1 LCGENFNHTRIHKTP
16 VVSDFKIYRVEDIQG
31 ADVVLVDVRRL
42 VGYREGHIPGALPL
56 PFANMIRIR
65 GLAFDVPS
73 QADVERMLSER
84 GIGVGDIIVAYDN
97 FYGKQAA
104 RFIYTLE
111 IYGHRRLGLL
121 ETTYGQY
128 VRSGGRVERG
138 GDVRRPPSIYVADP
152 QEEKFLDKKG
162 VMRLLEA
169 GSHTFIDARAEADYE
184 MGHIPGA
191 LNIPWTEIIGEAGIL
206 RPRDHLERIFNAK
219 GLSRDRPII
228 TYCDEGTSSALL
240 TYALRYLGHRD
251 VTNYYLSY
259 GEWGSDP
266 RTPKHGGLPRS

>member
-1 LCGENFNHTRIHKTP
+1 

-73 QADVERMLSER
+73 KAYVERVLSER
-84 GIGVGDIIVAYDN
+84 GIGVGDTIVAYDN

-138 GDVRRPPSIYVADP
+138 GDVRRPPPSMLRTLRRRSFWIR
-152 QEEKFLDKKG
+152 KG
-162 VMRLLEA
+162 
-169 GSHTFIDARAEADYE
+169 S
-184 MGHIPGA
+184 
-191 LNIPWTEIIGEAGIL
+191 
-206 RPRDHLERIFNAK
+206 
-219 GLSRDRPII
+219 
-228 TYCDEGTSSALL
+228 
-240 TYALRYLGHRD
+240 
-251 VTNYYLSY
+251 
-259 GEWGSDP
+259 
-266 RTPKHGGLPRS
+266 